1 VNVNQSNSTRERKSK
16 AETNENEN
24 VGEIQIENKTWHN
37 GAKNK
42 KKKMIEIRR
51 KKFFSIK

>member
-51 KKFFSIK
+51 KKIFSIK